1 MAFLSSFTEKAK
13 GIIKSTVRMAK
24 DIGIHTLV
32 EGVETEEQLQF
43 IRSIGCE
50 KIQGWYYGKP
60 MPLAELE
67 NCMQEKGWIPE
78 DRALKNYY
86 NPLGSI
92 DFLTDESMALIEL
105 NEGKLTY
112 LFANHKF
119 RQSLASG
126 GTSTPRHS
134 ER

>member
-1 MAFLSSFTEKAK
+1 
-13 GIIKSTVRMAK
+13 MAK

-86 NPLGSI
+86 NPWVPSI
-92 DFLTDESMALIEL
+92 FSPM
-105 NEGKLTY
+105 
-112 LFANHKF
+112 
-119 RQSLASG
+119 S
-126 GTSTPRHS
+126 PWPW
-134 ER
+134 